1 MKIKTVHYSALI
13 NLGDYSKEKIG
24 FTAEVEEGDTIDE
37 IIESLK
43 FKVEQVGGLN
53 AQEFYSKQRHGTQL
67 LQELERKIKQAT
79 EQWNATSEFLRTQG
93 IKPDAVDMPAFTNLL
108 PEVKEERSGVI
119 DGELEEI
126 DESDY

>member
-13 NLGDYSKEKIG
+13 NLGDYSNEKIG
-24 FTAEVEEGDTIDE
+24 FTAEVEEDDSIDE

-43 FKVEQVGGLN
+43 AKVEQVGGLN
-53 AQEFYSKQRHGTQL
+53 AQEFYSKQRDGRHAL
-67 LQELERKIKQAT
+67 VELEREIKQAT

-93 IKPDAVDMPAFTNLL
+93 IKPDTPVMPAFTNLL

-119 DGELEEI
+119 DGEIEETDQI
-126 DESDY
+126 F